1 MTKGRLI
8 AIVGPSGAGKD
19 TLLRLALAADPRL
32 HWARRTITRPPA
44 SSEPFESVTEDD
56 FLRRQAAGEFALHW
70 AAHGL
75 HYGIAHSEIART
87 DAGQTVIF
95 NGSRRALPQC
105 LAAFPQMAVIVVTAP
120 PAVLA
125 DRLIARGRET
135 AEDIRARLDRADFK
149 LPKGV
154 VAQWV
159 MNDTTPEDGARRLAR
174 LLQPE
179 SV

>member
-44 SSEPFESVTEDD
+44 SSEPFESVSEDD

-75 HYGIAHSEIART
+75 DRKS
-87 DAGQTVIF
+87 
-95 NGSRRALPQC
+95 
-105 LAAFPQMAVIVVTAP
+105 VV
-120 PAVLA
+120 
-125 DRLIARGRET
+125 
-135 AEDIRARLDRADFK
+135 
-149 LPKGV
+149 
-154 VAQWV
+154 
-159 MNDTTPEDGARRLAR
+159 
-174 LLQPE
+174 
-179 SV
+179 